1 MFLLKCRSNSPARER
16 THRTVVQQAERRLI
30 TAESGAA
37 YVEFLIAFFPI
48 LILFVGLLQLQLVYL
63 TSLFVQRA
71 AFAGARAA
79 AVYIPQPNPEDGR
92 ITHEITKTALTAV
105 EQAVLL
111 SVAPVM
117 LRGWL
122 SDLPFVTFPASPDP
136 RSDAERESFEDGT
149 NMVRVRV
156 YAFYVCH
163 LPPVDTIMCRNIDG
177 KRRILLWADGAFP
190 YQRAEYQRDIEK
202 DNNEDDDARDF
213 EGPRPRGGG
222 G

>member
-1 MFLLKCRSNSPARER
+1 MFLVKCRRSSPATER
-16 THRTVVQQAERRLI
+16 THRTVIQRAERRLI

-37 YVEFLIAFFPI
+37 YVEFLIAFFPV
-48 LILFVGLLQLQLVYL
+48 LILFVGTLQLQLVYL
-63 TSLFVQRA
+63 TSLFVSRA

-79 AVYIPQPNPEDGR
+79 AVFIPQPNETDGR
-92 ITHEITKTALTAV
+92 ITHEITQQAQVAV

-111 SVAPVM
+111 AVAPVM

-136 RSDAERESFEDGT
+136 RSDAERTSFEDGT
-149 NMVRVRV
+149 SMVRVRV

-163 LPPVDTIMCRNIDG
+163 LPPVDTIMCRNIEG
-177 KRRILLWADGAFP
+177 KRVILLWADGAFP

-202 DNNEDDDARDF
+202 NENEDENARDF
-213 EGPRPRGGG
+213 DGPRPRGG
-222 G
+222 